1 MKVEQIIKDLLE
13 IIAIQEAELNELRAL
28 MEE

>member
-13 IIAIQEAELNELRAL
+13 IIAIQEAELNELRAM